1 MQVTSSRKQD
11 DGFTTYTLKA
21 VIEQQSYVAQHMIHD
36 VAYAAL
42 NVKDK
47 NDLIESQLWQQLMNT
62 IEHHLRKTAYA
73 NAKDSHR

>member
-1 MQVTSSRKQD
+1 MQVTNSRTKA
-11 DGFTTYTLKA
+11 GEYTTYTLKA
-21 VIEQQSYVAQHMIHD
+21 VIEQQSYVAQCIIHD
-36 VAYAAL
+36 AAYDAL

-47 NDLIESQLWQQLMNT
+47 NDLIESQLWQQLMHN